1 MAPSNEINWTDAQLN
16 DHENANLLQKNM
28 QAWWWAHGFPTHLK
42 NNTSQLFWCCRN
54 APPRHLKSSHEID
67 RSASEEPSGLS
78 TTALASLRNNQD
90 FSLSVFRGL
99 LLGWIVND
107 NIAFRKVDS
116 KNFQALLVYL
126 EGRLEGKIGSRFSVR
141 RWIMN
146 AYTKHTKVIKAKLA
160 KAQSLIHLSFD
171 LWTSRS
177 LLSLNGI
184 VVHFVD
190 ETFEARTFLLALPQQ
205 EGEHTGVNI
214 ADTGPIGKLHRITTW
229 IYKSGQRKA
238 RFHKA
243 QETMGIKKS
252 ETLDLV
258 KDVKTRWNSTH
269 DMIKRAKR
277 LKQGL
282 DYFIDKEAL
291 EERAGIGG
299 ADAGYVIENR
309 LSKEDWEIL
318 EEYVEF
324 LDPLAVATKV
334 LQSNPGKHSAGQ
346 QKQGLAANVL
356 LAFEYILNHM
366 EKMNEKYQGQGAK
379 DRHLSAVVELAWD
392 KCTEYYRKLDD
403 TPIYIAG
410 VILHPSHK
418 WQRLET
424 LWGGSKKTRRWIQEG
439 KAKIKAFWES
449 DYKTFEVPDDTPRE
463 QSTRSEFELFLE
475 GRSQKDPLAPLD
487 DAGIIDDLFANVSV
501 GKPPDA
507 GEDVEDVEELA
518 EAFEGFG
525 LEEDIEDEEESEEEE
540 DDE

>member
-1 MAPSNEINWTDAQLN
+1 LAPSNEINWTDAQLN

-42 NNTSQLFWCCRN
+42 NNTSQLFWCCKHCNQSGDNRQHVYDITKGRN

-214 ADTGPIGKLHRITTW
+214 ADTVRNL
-229 IYKSGQRKA
+229 
-238 RFHKA
+238 
-243 QETMGIKKS
+243 
-252 ETLDLV
+252 LLV
-258 KDVKTRWNSTH
+258 N
-269 DMIKRAKR
+269 
-277 LKQGL
+277 
-282 DYFIDKEAL
+282 
-291 EERAGIGG
+291 
-299 ADAGYVIENR
+299 
-309 LSKEDWEIL
+309 
-318 EEYVEF
+318 
-324 LDPLAVATKV
+324 
-334 LQSNPGKHSAGQ
+334 
-346 QKQGLAANVL
+346 
-356 LAFEYILNHM
+356 
-366 EKMNEKYQGQGAK
+366 
-379 DRHLSAVVELAWD
+379 
-392 KCTEYYRKLDD
+392 
-403 TPIYIAG
+403 
-410 VILHPSHK
+410 
-418 WQRLET
+418 
-424 LWGGSKKTRRWIQEG
+424 
-439 KAKIKAFWES
+439 
-449 DYKTFEVPDDTPRE
+449 
-463 QSTRSEFELFLE
+463 
-475 GRSQKDPLAPLD
+475 
-487 DAGIIDDLFANVSV
+487 IDDGPTEKTDNRYRCS
-501 GKPPDA
+501 
-507 GEDVEDVEELA
+507 
-518 EAFEGFG
+518 
-525 LEEDIEDEEESEEEE
+525 ES
-540 DDE
+540 